1 MIYGNIAIAEMLARI
16 TALEKQIMALQDA
29 IKNID
34 NVIGRSI

>member
-1 MIYGNIAIAEMLARI
+1 MIYGNRAIAKMLERI
-16 TALEKQIMALQDA
+16 AALEKQIMALQDA

>member
-1 MIYGNIAIAEMLARI
+1 MIYGNRAIARMLARI